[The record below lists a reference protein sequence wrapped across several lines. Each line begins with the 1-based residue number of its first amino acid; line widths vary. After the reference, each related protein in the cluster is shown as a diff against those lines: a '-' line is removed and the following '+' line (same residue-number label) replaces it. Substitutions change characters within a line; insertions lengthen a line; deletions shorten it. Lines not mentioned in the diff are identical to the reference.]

1 MKNLKFST
9 RLIIGFSIIIFFSL
23 IIAALAFIQIQI
35 ISTNVQEIYDHPLV
49 VSNSVKEI
57 EINVN
62 AIHRSM
68 KDVVL
73 SENIEELNKYVEIVN
88 NYDSLVQQSFK
99 IVEERYLGSK
109 NDVTDAHHTYNNWH
123 IIRSEVIA
131 LKKAGK
137 SNEAINITKEEG
149 AAHVKL
155 IHDKNKVIIDFAENK
170 ADEIYNDHLK
180 EIRKSTLL
188 LLAIAFILLM
198 LSIIIS
204 VKIAKS
210 ISKPI
215 QKFISDVVPIFK
227 SEQTLVTEF
236 KTKNEEEILLFTAKE
251 LTTAYHELEKV
262 NAELTLNMEEKAK
275 KEAELVI
282 SKFQNEE
289 KAKQAAALVIANQEL
304 AFQNEEKEKRAEE
317 LSLANEE
324 RQKANEYLENLFR
337 YANAPI
343 IVWDTQFNITR
354 FNPAFEALTGRKAI
368 EVIGKS
374 LEVLFPPD
382 LRKEALEI
390 IKDLEQGKR
399 LETVEINI
407 MHVNGT
413 RKTVL
418 WNSAPIM
425 DASGNNIIATI
436 AQGQDITER
445 KQITENLNMTLD
457 RLENSNK
464 ELEQFAYIASHDLQE
479 PLRMISSYTQ
489 LLERKYKDKLDDDAN
504 EFIHYAVDGANRMQK
519 MINDLLEYSRIT
531 SRGEELETIDTS
543 IILGKAISM
552 LQLKIEDNSAL
563 ITNDDLPIVKG
574 DASQILRVFQNL
586 IENAIKYK
594 KKSENPKIHISCQ
607 KKNNFYEF
615 SVTDNGIGMD
625 MKYKD
630 KLFIIFGRLHSSK
643 AYPGTGIGLA
653 ICKRIIERHGGK
665 IWFESKEYEGSTFYF
680 TIPALTLIKK
690 VWKI

>member
-1 MKNLKFST
+1 M
-9 RLIIGFSIIIFFSL
+9 
-23 IIAALAFIQIQI
+23 
-35 ISTNVQEIYDHPLV
+35 
-49 VSNSVKEI
+49 
-57 EINVN
+57 
-62 AIHRSM
+62 
-68 KDVVL
+68 
-73 SENIEELNKYVEIVN
+73 
-88 NYDSLVQQSFK
+88 VQQSFK

-304 AFQNEEKEKRAEE
+304 AFQNEEKEKPQEE
-317 LSLANEE
+317 LSLANEDE
-324 RQKANEYLENLFR
+324 QKAN
-337 YANAPI
+337 
-343 IVWDTQFNITR
+343 
-354 FNPAFEALTGRKAI
+354 
-368 EVIGKS
+368 
-374 LEVLFPPD
+374 
-382 LRKEALEI
+382 
-390 IKDLEQGKR
+390 
-399 LETVEINI
+399 
-407 MHVNGT
+407 
-413 RKTVL
+413 
-418 WNSAPIM
+418 
-425 DASGNNIIATI
+425 
-436 AQGQDITER
+436 
-445 KQITENLNMTLD
+445 
-457 RLENSNK
+457 
-464 ELEQFAYIASHDLQE
+464 
-479 PLRMISSYTQ
+479 
-489 LLERKYKDKLDDDAN
+489 
-504 EFIHYAVDGANRMQK
+504 
-519 MINDLLEYSRIT
+519 
-531 SRGEELETIDTS
+531 
-543 IILGKAISM
+543 
-552 LQLKIEDNSAL
+552 
-563 ITNDDLPIVKG
+563 
-574 DASQILRVFQNL
+574 
-586 IENAIKYK
+586 
-594 KKSENPKIHISCQ
+594 
-607 KKNNFYEF
+607 
-615 SVTDNGIGMD
+615 
-625 MKYKD
+625 
-630 KLFIIFGRLHSSK
+630 
-643 AYPGTGIGLA
+643 
-653 ICKRIIERHGGK
+653 
-665 IWFESKEYEGSTFYF
+665 
-680 TIPALTLIKK
+680 
-690 VWKI
+690 